1 MPGSS
6 LVSVLVPAY
15 NHERYVNDCLASI
28 VAQTHPDL
36 ELIIANDG
44 STDDTHQAIDAFLHQ
59 HASRFARVVYL
70 NRPNRGIAAT
80 LNELLSQARGRFLFL
95 IASDDRA
102 KPQAVSTLYSVL
114 ARHPRVALAV
124 GDNEIIDA
132 TGKVVFWDAQR
143 RNVVDPSLASFL
155 TWGEY
160 LRSTRP
166 AKDFSRRGFGHVEAL
181 ARGNYI
187 PNGKMFRRTSVER
200 VGGWRPGTLEDWDLN
215 FRLARRYRLAY
226 VDEVLFSYRWHD
238 TNTIKNASLIQGLH
252 EHTQELIA
260 AQRREPLLRLRIRLH
275 RQPLR
280 WAAARLRRPAL

>member
-15 NHERYVNDCLASI
+15 NHERYVSDCLASI

-114 ARHPRVALAV
+114 ARRPRVALAV
-124 GDNEIIDA
+124 GDGVA
-132 TGKVVFWDAQR
+132 GTVGVACGR
-143 RNVVDPSLASFL
+143 RNHV
-155 TWGEY
+155 
-160 LRSTRP
+160 P
-166 AKDFSRRGFGHVEAL
+166 ATTA
-181 ARGNYI
+181 
-187 PNGKMFRRTSVER
+187 
-200 VGGWRPGTLEDWDLN
+200 
-215 FRLARRYRLAY
+215 
-226 VDEVLFSYRWHD
+226 
-238 TNTIKNASLIQGLH
+238 NTA
-252 EHTQELIA
+252 
-260 AQRREPLLRLRIRLH
+260 
-275 RQPLR
+275 
-280 WAAARLRRPAL
+280 AAARSTIGQRRVVVGALVVFMAISSQRSDGLTCSARCARAARSSFSRARWTS